1 MSAAAPTTTTAASG
15 GAGAGA
21 GAAAAAAAAAAG
33 ASAIVASGLQVPG
46 LDTLKHAARMAIEQD
61 KPIMLDYYNDTREGR
76 AFIGENPTTKEKVLV
91 RSSEEY
97 TSLIQDP
104 ISRVGGDFIVRTETS
119 IYIISGAT
127 KKRALNI
134 PSM

>member
-1 MSAAAPTTTTAASG
+1 MSAAAPSTTAAASS
-15 GAGAGA
+15 A
-21 GAAAAAAAAAAG
+21 GAAAAGGAG
-33 ASAIVASGLQVPG
+33 ASAVVASGLQVPN

-76 AFIGENPTTKEKVLV
+76 AFIGENPATKEKVLV

-104 ISRVGGDFIVRTETS
+104 ISRVGGDFIVRTENS

>member
-15 GAGAGA
+15 GAGA

-33 ASAIVASGLQVPG
+33 ASAIVASGLQVPS

-76 AFIGENPTTKEKVLV
+76 AFIGENPTTKDKVLV

-104 ISRVGGDFIVRTETS
+104 ISRVVGDFIVRTENS